1 MGMAALLGVLSR
13 NQTQV
18 TANGVGGKDAGA
30 DPKPLASTNLF
41 PDASLLAPGERL
53 KLSGSETPD
62 FVGHAQSSWRQ
73 RIAMRARNA
82 AEIIQPATALPSR
95 FIGDGWS

>member
-30 DPKPLASTNLF
+30 DPKPMTSDEFIAWIVTSSLA
-41 PDASLLAPGERL
+41 G
-53 KLSGSETPD
+53 
-62 FVGHAQSSWRQ
+62 
-73 RIAMRARNA
+73 
-82 AEIIQPATALPSR
+82 
-95 FIGDGWS
+95 